1 MTLIK
6 GWFIFWIGFLLIFLN
21 WRNQPISAKSRPW
34 ENSTRRTHRPD
45 WPAVGSAEGVVQVT
59 VVKTDD
65 ELEAFDAVRHVLVK
79 RTRPIGAFVADEA
92 RRFIITAIP
101 CRQEDTIAIARG
113 EQTAFHPVDGRPRMT
128 ALCQQFDPLVVG
140 WSAPA
145 LTPVGGGGIV
155 AWLQGFQ
162 VVSEAVEAEI
172 RLTAILSE
180 LVVIAIAV

>member
-1 MTLIK
+1 M
-6 GWFIFWIGFLLIFLN
+6 
-21 WRNQPISAKSRPW
+21 
-34 ENSTRRTHRPD
+34 HRPD
-45 WPAVGSAEGVVQVT
+45 WPTIGPAEGVVQVA

-65 ELEAFDAVRHVLVK
+65 ELEAFDAVGHVLVK

-92 RRFIITAIP
+92 RLFIITAIP
-101 CRQEDTIAIARG
+101 CRQEDTVAVARSK
-113 EQTAFHPVDGRPRMT
+113 QTTFHPVDGRPRIA

-145 LTPVGGGGIV
+145 LTPVGGGGVV

-172 RLTAILSE
+172 RLTAILGE